1 MTGRENETPG
11 VPVPPPAIFGGAFIA
26 GLALDLILPLR
37 LASRFERLV
46 VGGALAALGVTIG
59 GAAARDM
66 RASGTALDPRKP
78 TTALVTS
85 GPFRRTR
92 NPLYLSMALCY
103 AGAALLLNRIAAL
116 FLLPFVVRAVERSA
130 IEREERFLERKFGN
144 AYREY
149 RKRVPRW
156 F

>member
-1 MTGRENETPG
+1 MSSREAETPG
-11 VPVPPPAIFGGAFIA
+11 VPVPPPAIFSGAFVA
-26 GLALDLILPLR
+26 GLALDIILPLR
-37 LASRFERLV
+37 LASRFERFL
-46 VGGALAALGVTIG
+46 VGGALAALGLVIG
-59 GAAARDM
+59 GTAARDM

-78 TTALVTS
+78 ATALVTS

-103 AGAALLLNRIAAL
+103 AGTALLLNRITAL
-116 FLLPFVVRAVERSA
+116 FLLPFAVRAVERSA
-130 IEREERFLERKFGN
+130 VEREERYLECRFGD

-149 RKRVPRW
+149 RTRVPRW